1 VINPFQA
8 SFLGAAVDGAD
19 KLPIDKQILE
29 RVQNEWVHQLQ
40 SLGELWQ
47 EGKQPPLADKRFSN
61 PAWAQDRLAGFQASS
76 YLAHCTAMVGL
87 VDALMVDSAVKQKIR
102 FSVQQWLD
110 AVAPS
115 NFLASNPE
123 ALQLMQKTQGKSLA
137 AGLQNLLGDLQK
149 GKLSQTDEQA
159 FEVGRNVGSS
169 SGAVVFENEL
179 VQLIQYQANTSKVGE
194 RPILLV
200 PPCINKFYILDLQP
214 ENSLVQHLVTNGH
227 TVYMVSWRNV
237 AAEQGHLTWDDYLQL
252 GVVDCIQTVQAISK
266 QEQLNLLG
274 FCVGGTI
281 LATALAALK
290 AKGQDPCASLTLL
303 TTFLDFSDTG
313 ALGLMV
319 DENFVAYREK
329 SIGQGGLLKGQ
340 ELATTFSFLRP
351 NDLVWNYV
359 VSNYLKG
366 EAPPAFDLLYWN
378 GDSTNLPGPMYAWY
392 LRNTYFANLL
402 RQPDALQS
410 LGEPI
415 NLGRLTMPTYVLN
428 TRDDHI
434 VPWTGGYQTTQ
445 ILAGP
450 VRFVLGASG
459 HIAGVVNSAIKNKR
473 SFWVNDQFGGEGS
486 INGSDAVPVSAS
498 GRGSKTSATASKSS
512 RRKKTSVNSTGQ
524 AVYPADSQQWFAS
537 ATETSGSW
545 WHDWT
550 RWLDQHK
557 GAAIAAPKMLGNKRY
572 KSIEPAPGRYVK
584 AKAS

>member
-8 SFLGAAVDGAD
+8 SFLGAAADGAD

-47 EGKQPPLADKRFSN
+47 EGKQLPLTDKRFSN
-61 PAWAQDRLAGFQASS
+61 PAWAQDRMAGFQASS
-76 YLAHCTAMVGL
+76 YLAHCSAMVGL
-87 VDALMVDSAVKQKIR
+87 VDALMVDDAVKQKIR

-110 AVAPS
+110 AVSPS

-123 ALQLMQKTQGKSLA
+123 ALQLMHKTQGKSLA
-137 AGLQNLLGDLQK
+137 AGLQNLMGDLQK

-169 SGAVVFENEL
+169 AGAVVFENEL
-179 VQLIQYQANTSKVGE
+179 VQLIQYQSSTSKVGE
-194 RPILLV
+194 RPIVLV

-227 TVYMVSWRNV
+227 TVFMVSWRNV
-237 AAEQGHLTWDDYLQL
+237 APEQGHLTWDDYLQL
-252 GVVDCIQTVQAISK
+252 GVVDCIQAVQAISQ
-266 QEQLNLLG
+266 QEKLNLLG

-402 RQPDALQS
+402 RQPNALQS
-410 LGEPI
+410 LGQSI
-415 NLGRLTMPTYVLN
+415 DLTSLNMPAYVLN
-428 TRDDHI
+428 TREDHI
-434 VPWTGGYQTTQ
+434 VPWNGGYQTTQ
-445 ILAGP
+445 ILGGP
-450 VRFVLGASG
+450 IRFVLGASG

-473 SFWVNDQFGGEGS
+473 SYWVNEGLS
-486 INGSDAVPVSAS
+486 GQVSVNGNA
-498 GRGSKTSATASKSS
+498 KATKSS
-512 RRKKTSVNSTGQ
+512 RRKKTSVNSTEQ
-524 AVYPADSQQWFAS
+524 PVYPAQSQQWLAS
-537 ATETSGSW
+537 ANETAGSW

-550 RWLDQHK
+550 RWLDDFK
-557 GAAIAAPKMLGNKRY
+557 GASIAAPKTLGNKRF
-572 KSIEPAPGRYVK
+572 KAIEPAPGRYVK